1 MTRRQ
6 RLARNRG
13 SLAPLSTNR
22 LHSARQTHIRNS
34 NDGLKNGDGKA
45 MTRPSE
51 FTRERIMKAAERLFA
66 ESGYDNTSIRAIVA
80 KAKVNQAAINYHF
93 DGKDGLYREVLR
105 EAFRGLTEH
114 QLTHAEELKSMPRD
128 EAIAEFIRRQ
138 LQPLLGR
145 DEYSRHMRIFN
156 WETVQPTAVFRSL
169 VAEEAAPF
177 FGLAADLVRRFLP
190 DADQRTLVVAA
201 VWLLGQCSVF
211 VRNREQ
217 LAQPPVGLV
226 LDESAVDWL
235 SGTISHWIVV
245 GLDSASRDQA
255 AERL

>member
-1 MTRRQ
+1 
-6 RLARNRG
+6 
-13 SLAPLSTNR
+13 
-22 LHSARQTHIRNS
+22 
-34 NDGLKNGDGKA
+34 

-51 FTRERIMKAAERLFA
+51 VTRERIMKAAERLFA
-66 ESGYDNTSIRAIVA
+66 EAGYDGTSIRAIVA

-105 EAFRGLTEH
+105 GAFRGLTEH
-114 QLTHAEELKSMPRD
+114 QLSHAEELKSMSRE
-128 EAIAEFIRRQ
+128 EALSQFIRRQ

-156 WETVQPTAVFRSL
+156 WETVQPTPVFRSL

-177 FGLAADLVRRFLP
+177 FGLAADLVHRFLP
-190 DADQRTLVVAA
+190 DADQRTLTVAA

-226 LDESAVDWL
+226 VDEGAIEWL
-235 SGTISHWIVV
+235 SATISRWVV
-245 GLDSASRDQA
+245 AGLHPA
-255 AERL
+255 ATH